1 MQPTEKTDISVLIP
15 VFNEEK
21 NIRRCLEAL
30 KNWAEEIIVVDSQS
44 TDSTIEIAES
54 FGVKVLQFHYKGGWP
69 KKRQWALDT
78 YDFRNDWILLL
89 DADEIVTQELK
100 LEVEKSLNISY
111 LNGFYIRLE
120 LVFLG
125 RRLKHGGFD
134 FYKLNLFRKGKG
146 TFEKRIDNQTMEM
159 SDIEVHEHV
168 KIQGTTEYL
177 KHAIEH
183 HNVNN
188 IFRYIQKHN
197 EYSTWEAEIMHKAK
211 HGLLGRNEIPPKLI
225 GGSQTQKR
233 RWFKNKLF
241 FLPGFSIITFFYHYI
256 LRLGFL
262 DGIPGLIYCGF
273 KGIQRFHA
281 KAKLKELQIELSS
294 QYND

>member
-54 FGVKVLQFHYKGGWP
+54 FGAKVLQFHYKGGWP

-197 EYSTWEAEIMHKAK
+197 EYSTWEAEIMHKTK
-211 HGLLGRNEIPPKLI
+211 HGLLGRNEIPSKLI

>member
-54 FGVKVLQFHYKGGWP
+54 FGAKVIQFHYKGGWP

-168 KIQGTTEYL
+168 KIQGTTKYL

-197 EYSTWEAEIMHKAK
+197 EYSTWEAEIMHKIK

>member
-54 FGVKVLQFHYKGGWP
+54 FGAKVLQFHYKGGWP

-197 EYSTWEAEIMHKAK
+197 EYSTWEAEIMHKTK

-241 FLPGFSIITFFYHYI
+241 FLPGFSIITFLYHYI